1 MKPVTA
7 GASAPVQIL
16 DCTLRDGGYYNDW
29 DYAFDL
35 VSRYVD
41 AMAAARI
48 DVCELGFRTL
58 ATDKYLGATAFTTDE
73 FIDAVNVPASLQ
85 LAVML
90 NAKEINAAADPR
102 VTLRR
107 HFAPRSRSK
116 VSLVRI
122 AATVNEVD
130 ALGPAIDELRDLG
143 YDVALNLMQ
152 VTDRPLADV
161 TAFGR
166 KAKAFGSKYAYVAD
180 SFGSLRPSGVR
191 PIISALIDGFGPEV
205 GCHLHD
211 NMSYALANTME
222 AVAAGVVIADATVQG
237 MGRGPGNVRTEYLVM
252 ELASLGRTNA
262 VVAPLVNLVERDFA
276 DLRRTYEWGSNLYYF
291 MSANRSIH
299 PTYVMELTK
308 DDRYSPTEIV
318 GALDKLGER
327 GASNFD
333 IRRLTEAVEGS
344 SLRYAG
350 GANVAGWCTAREVLL
365 VGNGPEARAKRAE
378 IEMFIRRHSPFVV
391 GLNAHVPIDPSL
403 LDAVVVCHPERAVM
417 DAVALSALTCEV
429 VAPAELLRE
438 LGISVK
444 TLRDVGVSVEQNTMG
459 KNDHGVV
466 IPQPVVAG
474 YALALA
480 HQGEAKRIWLAG
492 LDGYADGDPR
502 QAMMLDTLRSFGV
515 LAPDTAVVSI
525 TRTSYPVRQQSIFAP

>member
-35 VSRYVD
+35 VSRYVE

-166 KAKAFGSKYAYVAD
+166 KAKSFGSKYAYVAD

-222 AVAAGVVIADATVQG
+222 AVNAGVVIADATVQG

-252 ELASLGRTNA
+252 ELAALCAAPTSGDRTSTTSCRRTAPSTRRTSWNSRRTIVTRRPRSSA
-262 VVAPLVNLVERDFA
+262 PSTNSASVVRRTSTSAGSRRPSKDHRCGTRVERTSPAGAPLAKFCSSATVPRRGPSAPRSRCSFA
-276 DLRRTYEWGSNLYYF
+276 VTHRSSSASTRTY
-291 MSANRSIH
+291 RSI
-299 PTYVMELTK
+299 PLFST
-308 DDRYSPTEIV
+308 P
-318 GALDKLGER
+318 
-327 GASNFD
+327 
-333 IRRLTEAVEGS
+333 S
-344 SLRYAG
+344 SCAI
-350 GANVAGWCTAREVLL
+350 
-365 VGNGPEARAKRAE
+365 P
-378 IEMFIRRHSPFVV
+378 
-391 GLNAHVPIDPSL
+391 NAPSWMRWPSL
-403 LDAVVVCHPERAVM
+403 
-417 DAVALSALTCEV
+417 S
-429 VAPAELLRE
+429 
-438 LGISVK
+438 
-444 TLRDVGVSVEQNTMG
+444 
-459 KNDHGVV
+459 
-466 IPQPVVAG
+466 
-474 YALALA
+474 
-480 HQGEAKRIWLAG
+480 
-492 LDGYADGDPR
+492 
-502 QAMMLDTLRSFGV
+502 
-515 LAPDTAVVSI
+515 
-525 TRTSYPVRQQSIFAP
+525 